1 MTAPDERVYIYG
13 RIRGV
18 TRRWLQS
25 LSTAAGV
32 TLTRGTM
39 TADTIVLG
47 HNMAGRAVSQAGE
60 LRLDFRR
67 KPSARLVSENGFRSR
82 LGLKGAPAS
91 DRQYTEDQVVK
102 HTGLNSAQ
110 LGTLAL
116 FDVLVPV
123 DGRYS

>member
-1 MTAPDERVYIYG
+1 
-13 RIRGV
+13 
-18 TRRWLQS
+18 
-25 LSTAAGV
+25 
-32 TLTRGTM
+32 
-39 TADTIVLG
+39 
-47 HNMAGRAVSQAGE
+47 
-60 LRLDFRR
+60 
-67 KPSARLVSENGFRSR
+67 RLVSENGFRSR

-123 DGRYS
+123 DGRDSYVDLVTARAAGQLFSSGVVFPKIIAAALALEGQGKRLSNVGWPEPPWAP